1 MLFQKNI
8 VKKYIGLL
16 DEELITKGWLNL
28 FMYAIIEKFLQRYE
42 NSHSLR
48 HEWERYSENVQIFW
62 QHLTVLLSERDEDL
76 A

>member
-42 NSHSLR
+42 NSQSPR
-48 HEWERYSENVQIFW
+48 HPRQKYL
-62 QHLTVLLSERDEDL
+62 LTVKGL
-76 A
+76 ALHNELNK

>member
-48 HEWERYSENVQIFW
+48 HEWECFLVPLLHFYSLASVQPR
-62 QHLTVLLSERDEDL
+62 SM
-76 A
+76 AK

>member
-48 HEWERYSENVQIFW
+48 HEWEEIK
-62 QHLTVLLSERDEDL
+62 
-76 A
+76 